1 MSKEA
6 LISARNIK
14 KSFQSGASTLE
25 ILKGVNLDIQP
36 CEDVCIVGTSGAGK
50 STLLQILGTLDRP
63 SEGELLFQ
71 GEELF
76 SMSDEKLS
84 HFRGKNMGFVFQF
97 HHLLPEFSALENI
110 MMAQCVLG
118 ASKKVAAEKA
128 QELLKKFGLSERAHH
143 FPSQLSGGEQQRI
156 AIARAIVNEPR
167 VLFADEPTGNLDS
180 ANSQI
185 IQNLFFD
192 LKKELGMALVVVTH
206 DRTYA
211 SRFSRCLEMADG
223 CF

>member
-71 GEELF
+71 GKVSEIKKANHSLTGQY
-76 SMSDEKLS
+76 LS
-84 HFRGKNMGFVFQF
+84 GKRKIERKKRGKTLSPAGTNKLVFC
-97 HHLLPEFSALENI
+97 L
-110 MMAQCVLG
+110 VD
-118 ASKKVAAEKA
+118 
-128 QELLKKFGLSERAHH
+128 
-143 FPSQLSGGEQQRI
+143 FPRGISGYFI
-156 AIARAIVNEPR
+156 PMLIFINKLYPA
-167 VLFADEPTGNLDS
+167 T
-180 ANSQI
+180 
-185 IQNLFFD
+185 
-192 LKKELGMALVVVTH
+192 
-206 DRTYA
+206 
-211 SRFSRCLEMADG
+211 
-223 CF
+223 